1 MKLYYFPLA
10 PNPTKVRLYLAEKS
24 LAGASLSIE
33 PILVNLREGEQK
45 SPAHLERNPLG
56 KLPVLEIDEGDYLS
70 ESLPIILF
78 LEEHCPNP
86 PMVGTTPGE
95 RAHTLT
101 IERIAELGVL
111 FPMARIVHATDSPL
125 GLPPNPAVAE
135 HSRAALPAGLQ
146 LLNDR
151 LADGRPF
158 LMGEQPTVADCTLAA
173 GLQFGRFG
181 KIEVDPS
188 YTHLRRW
195 NDHYRERPAAQ
206 EVLVL

>member
-24 LAGASLSIE
+24 LAGASLSVELIR
-33 PILVNLREGEQK
+33 VDLRAGEQN
-45 SPAHLERNPLG
+45 SPEHLERNPLG
-56 KLPVLEIDEGDYLS
+56 KLPVLEIEEGHYLT
-70 ESLPIILF
+70 ESLPMILF
-78 LEEHCPNP
+78 LEEHCPDP
-86 PMVGTTPGE
+86 PMIGATPRE
-95 RAHTLT
+95 RADTLNV
-101 IERIAELGVL
+101 ERIAELGVL

-135 HSRAALPAGLQ
+135 HFRSALPAGLQ
-146 LLNDR
+146 LLNER

-158 LMGEQPTVADCTLAA
+158 LMGERPTVADCTLAA

-181 KIEVDPS
+181 KVEVDAN

-195 NDHYRERPAAQ
+195 NDRYRERSTAR